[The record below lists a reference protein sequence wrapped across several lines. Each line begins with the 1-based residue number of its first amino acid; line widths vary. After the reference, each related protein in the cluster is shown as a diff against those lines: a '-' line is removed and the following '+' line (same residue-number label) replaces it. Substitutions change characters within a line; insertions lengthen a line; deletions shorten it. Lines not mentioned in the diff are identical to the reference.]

1 MDDKRLIEFI
11 AFNSRLDDEMKIAQE
26 ECESITR
33 FFQEP
38 RHIEQI
44 RGTLE
49 DDENDKK
56 SWKNHGKERMKTVS
70 VAIIL
75 CLHIGIDPPETPPRT
90 DPCARKLAWV
100 DPHQCGSGKA
110 SQKIAGALRT
120 NYERWQP
127 RAKYK
132 IACDPPLDDVRK
144 ITTNLRRVS
153 GGDRILFHYNGHGV
167 PRPTDNGEIWV
178 FNKSFTQY
186 IPLSIY
192 DLQGWIEAP
201 AVYVWECHSAE
212 TIIKSFQ
219 RFANDHESTWQQSF
233 DTWQENNKDL
243 PIISSRMSE
252 AEKASRTGFPEPYPG
267 GLQDCIHLAA
277 CRAGE
282 FLPMSD
288 PNLPADLFTSC
299 LTTPVQTA
307 ILWYL
312 IKTGKR
318 KSFPENVLDLIPG
331 QLGERRTVLGE
342 LNWIFTAITDTIAF
356 TSIDREVFQRLFRQD
371 LLLASLFRS
380 FLLAQRVMSDSD
392 VLPVSWPHIKN
403 TSQHELWSCWDSTL
417 DMVIDYV
424 WELIYIRNTAA
435 VINAGREILLRSEF
449 FPFLTLIDFGAYV
462 DTNDNASNR
471 FFVEQLMAFEL
482 WLDYGIDKGKP
493 PLQLPV
499 VLQVLLSQTHRVR
512 ALKLLARFLDFGRWA
527 VGYSLSVGIFPYV
540 LRLLQSNTREMRP
553 WLAFIWAKI
562 LAVDPTCQ
570 IELFKENGDDSGGA
584 GIAGPSPQPKSQPQ
598 SQSATPPQPPQK
610 YMQAAVILPGETVPQ
625 QSQQQNQQQQ
635 QQIQQQQKKS
645 STQNN
650 QNQNQNQNQAQ
661 VQSSRD
667 QKSGKKKEGQLRYVY
682 FTTILNDPDTSPK
695 QKIVPAFVLAMLTH
709 NNYKKAQEHLTE
721 KDFVNLCTEL
731 LFDAEASKC
740 RLLKL
745 WLLIGLG
752 RLWSDHDA
760 ARWQAVR
767 LVSYDKVVQELED
780 TAPEVRAAAVFALG
794 SLLKNSSQL
803 NEHAAAIDEHLVDE
817 LCNRCVFDG
826 SVIVREE
833 LIVALQWFVFDFERR
848 FVKLL
853 YELITPCK
861 ITIPHRDD
869 SNEKEEGYDI
879 SSKMVSKGK
888 KRELGDPHDSSI
900 NRKRIST
907 SVFHN
912 ALEEDVIN
920 DAEGNVTTIA
930 HVAGTIER
938 DSEDLEFRKRALAQ
952 IKHLEAKTFNE
963 PFARTWLALLRL
975 SLDPVE
981 GVARMA
987 QRIVLHVEAGIHEME
1002 MSLQNKLS
1010 QLNQKIAIGHS
1021 ARKTSRVTVSS
1032 PIPPQQSSS
1041 SQQKTAGGM
1050 SELAATIQKN
1060 LMEEKLRDKER
1071 ENRVTFMVGSPA
1083 VNDGNVFGA
1092 ANSHSIL
1099 SPTISPSNTSKSSE
1113 KPINVPAKVDF
1124 TITNSN
1130 LDETSTE
1137 SRSEIINR
1145 RDFTDVLSKSFTP
1158 KRNTQWNKNFSKQE
1172 DSKTLRKVIE
1182 NPIVSTQFVQ
1192 WCSRI
1197 FVEPILPLLED
1208 PNQNEILNDDSI
1220 LTKTSL
1226 TDWALHALEG
1236 MRQSADI
1243 ETANFQ
1249 STKYDTCLWR
1259 VGLTH
1264 SIHSLVTSKLRR
1276 CMYASDGRTVT
1287 IIRQDVDN
1295 RAFRKFDLT
1304 GSNPFNQENVSQL
1317 ILINEMSREMLLTCS
1332 RNGIVRIWDPCF
1344 TPWSEEYEKLPE
1356 MLSAS
1361 FPLSDQ
1367 MKLSDETNRCLFDWN
1382 QKTGRVFCT
1391 GPKSIRVWD
1400 AHYEKNVQDIGYGW
1414 VTNSAGTKKSGKNGR
1429 NDRNWVPTAISVET
1443 EGNGNLVAIG
1453 NSDGFINVIDMR
1465 TPKRPILQAKPP
1477 STSYAPSIMSLTLRK
1492 REMENDVLFAGN
1504 RDGLIAKWDVR
1515 MFEEPTATIETP
1527 WPTGSHSQMFV
1538 HNDSHLMAS
1547 ASGSKLLLY
1556 DMTSCRQIANILP
1569 NQPVFEPNSNFSSLE
1584 SNVSPTQQSIQRNQS
1599 AFGFLRLDNSRRSS
1613 SHQQIEQRREREM
1626 RNITVEPPH
1635 VTALTMHQMRS
1646 MTVVGY
1652 DDNSVC
1658 VYGSQ
1663 KPGLSANYENSKV

>member
-540 LRLLQSNTREMRP
+540 LRLLQT
-553 WLAFIWAKI
+553 
-562 LAVDPTCQ
+562 
-570 IELFKENGDDSGGA
+570 
-584 GIAGPSPQPKSQPQ
+584 
-598 SQSATPPQPPQK
+598 
-610 YMQAAVILPGETVPQ
+610 AVILPGETVPQ

-1356 MLSAS
+1356 ML
-1361 FPLSDQ
+1361 
-1367 MKLSDETNRCLFDWN
+1367 
-1382 QKTGRVFCT
+1382 
-1391 GPKSIRVWD
+1391 
-1400 AHYEKNVQDIGYGW
+1400 
-1414 VTNSAGTKKSGKNGR
+1414 
-1429 NDRNWVPTAISVET
+1429 
-1443 EGNGNLVAIG
+1443 
-1453 NSDGFINVIDMR
+1453 
-1465 TPKRPILQAKPP
+1465 
-1477 STSYAPSIMSLTLRK
+1477 K

-1569 NQPVFEPNSNFSSLE
+1569 NQPVFEPNSNFSSSE
-1584 SNVSPTQQSIQRNQS
+1584 PNVSPTQQSIQRNQS